1 MATCVLK
8 ISLSDEMVEEIENHK
23 KLRHKQ
29 SIEET
34 VVDLISYALR
44 LPQYFM
50 KFDWKKAE
58 DQADREISSGRTESF
73 DTAEDFIADL
83 KT

>member
-1 MATCVLK
+1 MATCILK
-8 ISLSDEMVEEIENHK
+8 ISLSDDIIEEVEKHK

-29 SIEET
+29 SIEEA
-34 VVDLISYALR
+34 VLDLINYALK

-58 DQADREISSGRTESF
+58 DEADREISSDKTESF
-73 DTAEDFIADL
+73 DTVEDFIADL